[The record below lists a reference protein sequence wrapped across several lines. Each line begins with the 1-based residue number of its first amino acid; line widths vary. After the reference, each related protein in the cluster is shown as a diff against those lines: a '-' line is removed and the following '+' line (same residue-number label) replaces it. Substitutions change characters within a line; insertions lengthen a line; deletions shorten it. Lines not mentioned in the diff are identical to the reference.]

1 MCNWPIG
8 MWMRLLIKFH
18 NKYETHL
25 ETAVLSKPSGE
36 AHNATTLPPPSLFL
50 CPVLFFFN
58 CYAPS
63 IIGTSCFHSC
73 ISSCDVCNMW
83 GFFLGPS
90 LCLMSHSLNLISKVQ
105 SIMEYTRGSL
115 PLSDPV
121 SLTGTHI
128 HPHFCIIR

>member
-1 MCNWPIG
+1 
-8 MWMRLLIKFH
+8 MRLLIKFH

-25 ETAVLSKPSGE
+25 VTAVLSKPSGG
-36 AHNATTLPPPSLFL
+36 ARNTTNLLPSSLFL
-50 CPVLFFFN
+50 CTAVFIY

-63 IIGTSCFHSC
+63 IISTSCFDSC
-73 ISSCDVCNMW
+73 ISSCDVCIVW

-90 LCLMSHSLNLISKVQ
+90 LCQMSHSPNLISKVQ

-115 PLSDPV
+115 PLSGPV
-121 SLTGTHI
+121 FLTGAHI